1 MSDKFIAHLLSLFS
15 LSCSLLTPPPMRIT
29 LLGTGTSSGVPL
41 IGCQCEVCRSL
52 DYRDKRLRVSVHIE
66 TQGRSFVIDTGPDF
80 RQQML
85 REGISHLDAV
95 IFTHQHKDHTAG
107 LDDVRAFNF
116 LQRRDMPV
124 YGRTEVLE
132 QLRREFDYVFAEYR
146 YPGIPRLQLHEIVNE
161 PFEIADITFTP
172 IDVLHHRLPVFGFR
186 IGSFAYV
193 TDVNYISKT
202 EQDKLKNLDV
212 LVLGALQ
219 LEQHISH
226 FTLQEA
232 IEMVDILHPK
242 MAYFT
247 HISHKMGKHGEVEK
261 TLPSNIRLGY
271 DGLKL
276 RIDS

>member
-1 MSDKFIAHLLSLFS
+1 MIRDKFISYHS
-15 LSCSLLTPPPMRIT
+15 SLLVFISHSSPMIIT

-41 IGCQCEVCRSL
+41 IGCHCEVCRSL

-66 TQGRSFVIDTGPDF
+66 THGRSFVIDTGPDF

-124 YGRTEVLE
+124 YGRAEVLE

-146 YPGIPRLQLHEIVNE
+146 YPGIPRLQLYEIANE

-186 IGSFAYV
+186 IGNFAYI
-193 TDVNYISKT
+193 TDVNNISKT

-219 LEQHISH
+219 LEKHISH

-232 IEMVDILHPK
+232 IDMVEVLHPK

-247 HISHKMGKHGEVEK
+247 HISHKMGKHGEVERA
-261 TLPSNIRLGY
+261 LPLNIRLGY

-276 RIDS
+276 KIDS